1 MHVDEQITHGSTRRR
16 DEQHDDDDDDDDE
29 HAYRSYK
36 TTTVH
41 VVKTNVCVS
50 TKFGKLSKSTKDNR
64 SAQPEL
70 CDDKNRV
77 TCAPT
82 TW

>member
-1 MHVDEQITHGSTRRR
+1 MNKSRMDPHDVVTSSNDD
-16 DEQHDDDDDDDDE
+16 DEQHDDE

-50 TKFGKLSKSTKDNR
+50 TKFGKLSTNYKR
-64 SAQPEL
+64 QQI
-70 CDDKNRV
+70 
-77 TCAPT
+77 CAT
-82 TW
+82 RAL